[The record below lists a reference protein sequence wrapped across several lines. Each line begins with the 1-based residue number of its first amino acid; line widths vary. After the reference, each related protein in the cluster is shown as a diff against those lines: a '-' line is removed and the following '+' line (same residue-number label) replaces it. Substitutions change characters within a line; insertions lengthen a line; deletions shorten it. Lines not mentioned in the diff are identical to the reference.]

1 LTRRRWLPAAGFLLP
16 AAVVLGA
23 LVVYPIV
30 ATIVSSFT
38 DRTGASF
45 VGLDNYRE
53 MLTNPRILTAIRNTA
68 IWVLVVP
75 VVVSTI
81 GLVFAVVTERVSFG
95 RAFKTIVFM
104 PMAISLVAG
113 GVIWRVVYEE
123 DPDRG
128 VLNAAARAAAS
139 VVRGPGAYAGAAPSS
154 GARTERGPAVVLDRE
169 VRPGDAVSL
178 GLLRLSA
185 SDVPE
190 NARPANAPRR
200 DAGSITGVVFRDF
213 TPGQTGTRGRVDRG
227 ELGLPGVA
235 VEVRDGDRVGGRATT
250 DDTGRFTIDGLEDG
264 SYTLALPA
272 SNFRAPFG
280 GVRWL
285 GPALVTPAIIGAYT
299 WMWAGF
305 AMVVIAAGLAAI
317 SREVLEAARVDG
329 ASEWQTFRYVTAPL
343 LAPVLIVVA
352 VTMVIYVLKIFDI
365 VLVLAPSNVADDANV
380 VALEL
385 WQTAFGA
392 RNLGLGSAVA
402 VLLLALVV
410 PVMALN
416 VRRFRSADGT

>member
-1 LTRRRWLPAAGFLLP
+1 MTRSTSSARPPPGSLLP

-30 ATIVSSFT
+30 ATVVFSFT

-75 VVVSTI
+75 VVVTTI

-139 VVRGPGAYAGAAPSS
+139 VVRRPGPYRGRGAIGGAPPSTDPSS
-154 GARTERGPAVVLDRE
+154 SSTARSVPATPCRSGCSGCRRATSPTPHVPR
-169 VRPGDAVSL
+169 RSL
-178 GLLRLSA
+178 
-185 SDVPE
+185 E
-190 NARPANAPRR
+190 R

-213 TPGQTGTRGRVDRG
+213 TPGQTRHARTRRPR
-227 ELGLPGVA
+227 
-235 VEVRDGDRVGGRATT
+235 
-250 DDTGRFTIDGLEDG
+250 
-264 SYTLALPA
+264 
-272 SNFRAPFG
+272 
-280 GVRWL
+280 
-285 GPALVTPAIIGAYT
+285 
-299 WMWAGF
+299 
-305 AMVVIAAGLAAI
+305 
-317 SREVLEAARVDG
+317 
-329 ASEWQTFRYVTAPL
+329 
-343 LAPVLIVVA
+343 
-352 VTMVIYVLKIFDI
+352 
-365 VLVLAPSNVADDANV
+365 
-380 VALEL
+380 
-385 WQTAFGA
+385 
-392 RNLGLGSAVA
+392 
-402 VLLLALVV
+402 
-410 PVMALN
+410 
-416 VRRFRSADGT
+416 